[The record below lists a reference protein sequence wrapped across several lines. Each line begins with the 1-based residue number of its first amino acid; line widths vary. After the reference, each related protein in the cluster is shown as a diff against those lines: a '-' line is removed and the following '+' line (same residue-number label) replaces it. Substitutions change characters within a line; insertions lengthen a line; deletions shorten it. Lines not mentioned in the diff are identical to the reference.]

1 MADCIEIEINLGEEE
16 EKGGSIS
23 TRRGNVFYCNI
34 GMSIELFNQILDFQI
49 TREIKGMRLEDSEKA
64 KKKLDVLDNGEP
76 IVIPFVSDV
85 LDADIH
91 YCDMFY
97 FEKAET

>member
-1 MADCIEIEINLGEEE
+1 
-16 EKGGSIS
+16 
-23 TRRGNVFYCNI
+23 
-34 GMSIELFNQILDFQI
+34 
-49 TREIKGMRLEDSEKA
+49 MRLEETEKV